1 MVFYSYVVMQYVFVI
16 NHLPTKVLK
25 GKTLYELV
33 YKTIPNF
40 DDVKVFGSLCFAS
53 SLQRNRSKFDTRARK
68 YMFLGYQ
75 NGTKGYFML
84 DIKSREI
91 FVSRDVTFY
100 EKLFPYANQIDHVL
114 QENKVYQISDLNYF
128 FEPINYNINNTQ
140 TKHVQPNLKFKTSLI
155 F

>member
-1 MVFYSYVVMQYVFVI
+1 
-16 NHLPTKVLK
+16 
-25 GKTLYELV
+25 
-33 YKTIPNF
+33 
-40 DDVKVFGSLCFAS
+40 
-53 SLQRNRSKFDTRARK
+53 
-68 YMFLGYQ
+68 MFLGYQ
-75 NGTKGYFML
+75 NGTKGYFIL

-91 FVSRDVTFY
+91 FVSRNVTFY

-155 F
+155 FWDVTLEIEELLLFYKINNANLAFT